1 MMGKKPKIIRGKL
14 KDKTINDIW
23 TLFETRKEERKK
35 NKHNGRINKDR
46 IIRDIKTLF
55 ETEKEK
61 EERKKK
67 KQNKKISGYFLNKK
81 KNKIIIS
88 LKE

>member
-1 MMGKKPKIIRGKL
+1 MRKKPKIIRAKL
-14 KDKTINDIW
+14 KDKTINDNW

-55 ETEKEK
+55 ETEKRKRRTKEK
-61 EERKKK
+61 EAK
-67 KQNKKISGYFLNKK
+67 
-81 KNKIIIS
+81 
-88 LKE
+88 

>member
-46 IIRDIKTLF
+46 IIRDIKTLL

-67 KQNKKISGYFLNKK
+67 KQNKKYQDTFWTRKRTRL
-81 KNKIIIS
+81 
-88 LKE
+88 LWA